1 MRQIEKEIEEY
12 QPLNEQEKK
21 DKMTMLSFLKEN
33 EDAFYRSNKIGHMT
47 SSCFIVNEQMDKVLF
62 CYHNIYDSYAWLGGH
77 ADGEEDLLSVALR
90 EAKEE
95 SSLKHIRPYDSK
107 ILSLEILCVN
117 GHEKKGEY
125 VSSHLHFNVTYLF
138 IADENDPLFIKEDE
152 NSSLKWFS
160 FSEALSVSKE
170 PWFVK
175 RIYPKLIEKVERIKF
190 SKN

>member
-12 QPLNEQEKK
+12 QPVNEQEEK

-77 ADGEEDLLSVALR
+77 ADGQEDLLSVALR

-160 FSEALSVSKE
+160 FSDALSVSKE

-175 RIYPKLIEKVERIKF
+175 RIYPKLIEKVEKIK
-190 SKN
+190 SCKN

>member
-12 QPLNEQEKK
+12 QPLNEQEKR

-160 FSEALSVSKE
+160 FSEALLVSKE

>member
-12 QPLNEQEKK
+12 QPVNEQEEK

-47 SSCFIVNEQMDKVLF
+47 SSCFIVNERMDKVLF

-77 ADGEEDLLSVALR
+77 ADGQEDLLSVALR

-160 FSEALSVSKE
+160 FSDALSVSKE

-175 RIYPKLIEKVERIKF
+175 RIYPKLIEKVKRIK
-190 SKN
+190 SCKN